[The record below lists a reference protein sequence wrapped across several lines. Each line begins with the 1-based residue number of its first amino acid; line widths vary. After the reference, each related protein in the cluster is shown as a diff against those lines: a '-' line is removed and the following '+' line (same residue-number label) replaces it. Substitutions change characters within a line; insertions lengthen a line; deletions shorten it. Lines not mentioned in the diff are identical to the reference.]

1 MALNNKF
8 VVKENYE
15 IYVRE
20 NQMREIYHFS
30 IIVI

>member
-20 NQMREIYHFS
+20 NQMREIYFS